1 MKNVGFGIGLFVFF
15 YVVLAVA
22 FQQSSIER
30 GCAPECG
37 FDWLGW

>member
-1 MKNVGFGIGLFVFF
+1 MRLWCFVAIFVFY
-15 YVVLAVA
+15 YVVLVLA
-22 FQQSSIER
+22 FQQSALER